1 MCAGKQGPPAI
12 TCDVDSVGEF
22 GRPTSL
28 QGDGGLYHEN
38 NAVAVATGSLGRAF
52 RTAVPLI
59 VFKYALEPGPPSAP
73 RFSAI
78 IYTTTTT
85 ATQTQTPPPGG
96 YPCPTSASA
105 RKYYNIL

>member
-12 TCDVDSVGEF
+12 TRDIDSVGEF
-22 GRPTSL
+22 GRPTSV
-28 QGDGGLYHEN
+28 QGDGGLYREN
-38 NAVAVATGSLGRAF
+38 NAVAVATGSLGRAAF
-52 RTAVPLI
+52 RTGVPLI

-85 ATQTQTPPPGG
+85 ATQTQTPP
-96 YPCPTSASA
+96 A
-105 RKYYNIL
+105 RGVSVPDIG